1 MTHNDHIGSPVLIC
15 IFIFK
20 YYFKNVVLNQ
30 EELINFFIIENLKS
44 LVSISIEHTII

>member
-30 EELINFFIIENLKS
+30 EELITFFYYREPE
-44 LVSISIEHTII
+44 VISIYIN